1 MYVVS
6 VCMYVV
12 SAHVMSAQCV
22 ATASMPRS
30 EMRCPAQPSRSSR
43 SRGQLR
49 ASSCSAASES
59 REHQPRSARHSE
71 DPAARASP
79 QRCSSRRSTLY
90 LTKNITYIHTY
101 IYTLPCI
108 IRTYIQTDRQT
119 DTAYR
124 TYIDAYINLYG
135 TYIHTYIQYIHT
147 YNTYIHTVHIHKIR
161 SYSSHT
167 K

>member
-1 MYVVS
+1 MNVCMYVCLSVVS
-6 VCMYVV
+6 VCMYVCSVCMYVVYVCLSVV

-90 LTKNITYIHTY
+90 LTTTYIHTY
-101 IYTLPCI
+101 IHILKVLSAE
-108 IRTYIQTDRQT
+108 RSYIH
-119 DTAYR
+119 
-124 TYIDAYINLYG
+124 
-135 TYIHTYIQYIHT
+135 TYIHTYTIETIF
-147 YNTYIHTVHIHKIR
+147 
-161 SYSSHT
+161 
-167 K
+167 